1 MKTNGT
7 LIRVPFLFW
16 LYKILLKASNLKL
29 VFITCIP
36 QFVIHPKIFIMTLK
50 KLLTFI
56 FLFAT
61 FLINA
66 QQKIKHKVVQGES
79 VYSIAKKYNVTEK
92 EIFDLN
98 PKAKGVLALDM
109 ELIIPKVSK
118 KKEETKKV
126 VVPKGNSYTVQN
138 GESFYTIS
146 RKFNVGYETLT
157 ELNAEIK
164 PENLQIGAI
173 IRLPKGVKL
182 PKEEKIKEV
191 SKNKLSGKTQKHTVE
206 SGESFFVI
214 AKKYNVTVEELRVA
228 NPQVK
233 NDKLDIKDVVFIPGK
248 DIAIIKE
255 KKLKE
260 EKKKPIIEE
269 KINLELTDKEKE
281 EVKAEIDS
289 LTERHK
295 VQSRETKFGIA
306 KRYGLTV
313 AELDELN
320 PNVKEL
326 KAWTSIGVKKEF
338 SYYRG

>member
-1 MKTNGT
+1 
-7 LIRVPFLFW
+7 
-16 LYKILLKASNLKL
+16 
-29 VFITCIP
+29 
-36 QFVIHPKIFIMTLK
+36 MTLK

-164 PENLQIGAI
+164 PINKYI
-173 IRLPKGVKL
+173 IWLFKAYRL
-182 PKEEKIKEV
+182 
-191 SKNKLSGKTQKHTVE
+191 
-206 SGESFFVI
+206 
-214 AKKYNVTVEELRVA
+214 LRLIQTLR
-228 NPQVK
+228 QV
-233 NDKLDIKDVVFIPGK
+233 
-248 DIAIIKE
+248 
-255 KKLKE
+255 
-260 EKKKPIIEE
+260 
-269 KINLELTDKEKE
+269 LEIRRLLH
-281 EVKAEIDS
+281 S
-289 LTERHK
+289 C
-295 VQSRETKFGIA
+295 F
-306 KRYGLTV
+306 
-313 AELDELN
+313 
-320 PNVKEL
+320 
-326 KAWTSIGVKKEF
+326 
-338 SYYRG
+338 